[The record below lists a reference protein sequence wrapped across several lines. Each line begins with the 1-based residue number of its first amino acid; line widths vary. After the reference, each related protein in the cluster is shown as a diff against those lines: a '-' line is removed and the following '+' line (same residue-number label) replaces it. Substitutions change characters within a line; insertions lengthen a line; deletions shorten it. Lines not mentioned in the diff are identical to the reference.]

1 MQNPTEWV
9 AKDAPK
15 GEVGGPRATETVLEE
30 AQRLI
35 HGDRNAFYG
44 PPGED
49 FAKTA
54 KMVTGLLLPKLRP
67 GVEVTAREAILIMVI
82 VKASREVNRPK
93 RDNAVDIAGYA
104 GLLEMLGDYGKDT
117 E

>member
-1 MQNPTEWV
+1 MTDTV
-9 AKDAPK
+9 K
-15 GEVGGPRATETVLEE
+15 GEPDVTPLSESVLQE

-35 HGDRNAFYG
+35 HGDRGAFYG

-54 KMVTGLLLPKLRP
+54 KMISGLLLPKLTS
-67 GVEVTAREAILIMVI
+67 EVTTREAILIMVL
-82 VKASREVNRPK
+82 VKCSREVNRPK

-104 GLLEMLGDYGKDT
+104 GLLEMIGEGDD
-117 E
+117 